1 MGIVIVTAIVKR
13 KTDMIY
19 YLFAILNN
27 INTTLLVLCIL
38 LCILA
43 LACTLLGI
51 DNNED
56 SFKEKGKAF
65 FKWWI
70 AILMLITFVPSQRQM
85 AFVIAAPYIVEN
97 ENIQDAGDNLTEII
111 KEGAGYLKEVL
122 HEKRTQTV
130 SNGN

>member
-1 MGIVIVTAIVKR
+1 M
-13 KTDMIY
+13 MY
-19 YLFAILNN
+19 YLFAILSN

-38 LCILA
+38 LCILS
-43 LACTLLGI
+43 LSCTLLGI

-56 SFKEKGKAF
+56 SFKEKGKTF

-70 AILMLITFVPSQRQM
+70 AIIMLMTFVPSQRQL
-85 AFVIAAPYIVEN
+85 AFVIAAPYIIEN

-111 KEGAGYLKEVL
+111 KDGTSYLKDVL